1 MVSLRLRG
9 SLTLPFYLYS
19 FICLCVYVSFY
30 PFLTVFSCLLVHSD
44 TCLGRLFV
52 YPFTPHCLEHIF
64 WCLFPNNLP
73 KFLPVANLL
82 NTFDGSTL
90 KDILFVV
97 DESILTKNKKS
108 KDDTKKLRTAESN
121 VGIPIQIV
129 GRYVPTPP
137 LPT

>member
-1 MVSLRLRG
+1 M
-9 SLTLPFYLYS
+9 
-19 FICLCVYVSFY
+19 
-30 PFLTVFSCLLVHSD
+30 
-44 TCLGRLFV
+44 
-52 YPFTPHCLEHIF
+52 
-64 WCLFPNNLP
+64 
-73 KFLPVANLL
+73 ANLL

-129 GRYVPTPP
+129 GRYVPTKERIMYDNNVPSN
-137 LPT
+137 